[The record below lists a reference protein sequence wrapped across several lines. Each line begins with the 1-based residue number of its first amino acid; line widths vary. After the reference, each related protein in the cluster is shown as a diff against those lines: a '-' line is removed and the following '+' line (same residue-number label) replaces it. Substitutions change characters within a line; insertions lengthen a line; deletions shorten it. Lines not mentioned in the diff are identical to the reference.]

1 MYIIRRILTMVLTV
15 WVIATL
21 TFIMMKL
28 IPGDPFSTEEGA
40 LPEEALENLY
50 AKYGLDAPLPVQY
63 FTYMKNLLTFDLGI
77 SMEGSGRPVNDIIS
91 SGLGA
96 SATLGLATLIIALL
110 FGIALGIIAAL
121 YHNSIFDY
129 TAMVIATIG
138 ISVPNFILAPI
149 LMKFLAVDLE
159 IFPVANWGTWQHAV
173 LPSLALASGPLAI
186 IARFVRSSML
196 DVMNQDYIKTAD
208 AKGLPTYRIIF
219 LHGIRN
225 AILPVVSFIGPL
237 FVSLIT
243 GTLVIEKIFS
253 IPGIGRY
260 FVDSIFNRDYTVIMG
275 TTIFYSVI
283 LVVVLFLIDVSYRF
297 IDPRITLTS
306 KGGS

>member
-1 MYIIRRILTMVLTV
+1 MYLIRRVFIMLLTV

-21 TFIMMKL
+21 TFIMMKI

-40 LPEEALENLY
+40 LPPEAIENLY
-50 AKYGLDAPLPVQY
+50 AKYGLDESLPVQY
-63 FTYMKNLLTFDLGI
+63 VTYMKNLITFDLGI
-77 SMEGSGRPVNDIIS
+77 SMEGNGRSVNDIIA
-91 SGLGA
+91 SGIGA
-96 SATLGLATLIIALL
+96 SATLGAVTLIIALI
-110 FGIALGIIAAL
+110 FGINLGILAAL
-121 YHNSIFDY
+121 YHNSILDY
-129 TAMVIATIG
+129 TAMVIATVG
-138 ISVPNFILAPI
+138 ISIPNFILAPL
-149 LMKFLAVDLE
+149 LMKFLAVDLRL
-159 IFPVANWGTWQHAV
+159 FPVANWGSWEHVV

-196 DVMNQDYIKTAD
+196 EVLNQDYMRTAE
-208 AKGLPTYRIIF
+208 AKGLSTYRIIF
-219 LHGIRN
+219 GHGLRN

-275 TTIFYSVI
+275 TTIFYSVL
-283 LVVVLFLIDVSYRF
+283 LVVVLFLIDISYRF
-297 IDPRITLTS
+297 IDPRIKLTS

>member
-1 MYIIRRILTMVLTV
+1 MYIIRRVFTMLLTV

-21 TFIMMKL
+21 TFILMKL

-50 AKYGLDAPLPVQY
+50 AKYGLDDPLPIQY
-63 FTYMKNLLTFDLGI
+63 LTYMKNLLTFDLGI
-77 SMEGSGRPVNDIIS
+77 SMEGSGRSVNDIIA

-96 SATLGLATLIIALL
+96 SATLGLLTLLIALV
-110 FGIALGIIAAL
+110 FGVTLGIIAAL

-129 TAMVIATIG
+129 TAMVIATVG
-138 ISVPNFILAPI
+138 ISVPNFILAPL
-149 LMKFLAVDLE
+149 LMKFLAVDLQV
-159 IFPVANWGTWQHAV
+159 FPVANWGTWQHAV
-173 LPSLALASGPLAI
+173 LPSIALASGPLAI

-196 DVMNQDYIKTAD
+196 DVINQDYMKTAD
-208 AKGLPTYRIIF
+208 AKGLPTYRILF

-243 GTLVIEKIFS
+243 GTLVIERIFS
-253 IPGIGRY
+253 VPGIGRY